1 MKNKLIGGGIVDDDT
16 GGVCVVGSYLMIS
29 MMMLLPVVFL
39 LLRQSFVALGD
50 LLDPGQV
57 CRDLHVHAGHV
68 HLATA
73 NAPGHHSHHVP
84 DSITLTDKRTT
95 AVTLAGILALLT
107 AGADE
112 SWVELVAVS
121 QTGVPQL
128 GLALVVRQNW
138 YIDLLENVLVLSVLS
153 EGVLAP
159 TGGPAASSSEVR
171 VLIGQ
176 TGGTDVGILGEVHW
190 VVQLEDGQVIVQ
202 SSGIVFGVDV
212 HRNHIAFDVGEELHV
227 MVDIPLAQAHTQI
240 EAILTVKRDIVSR
253 LIKGFKDL

>member
-1 MKNKLIGGGIVDDDT
+1 M
-16 GGVCVVGSYLMIS
+16 
-29 MMMLLPVVFL
+29 
-39 LLRQSFVALGD
+39 GD

-57 CRDLHVHAGHV
+57 GRDLHVHAGHV
-68 HLATA
+68 HLAAA
-73 NAPGHHSHHVP
+73 NAPGHHTHHVP
-84 DSITLTDKRTT
+84 DAVAFADKRTT

-107 AGADE
+107 AGTNE
-112 SWVELVAVS
+112 PWVELVAVS

-128 GLALVVRQNW
+128 GLALVVGQNGH
-138 YIDLLENVLVLSVLS
+138 IDLLENVLVLSVLS

-159 TGGPAASSSEVR
+159 ASGPAASSSEVR
-171 VLIGQ
+171 VLVGQ

-227 MVDIPLAQAHTQI
+227 VVDIPFAQADAQI
-240 EAILTVKRDIVSR
+240 EAVLTVNRGIQLVP
-253 LIKGFKDL
+253 G